1 MQATNDARLAN
12 ETPPTDKTPQVKYYC
27 PPLRMPCTTYKRRRC
42 VQGRPAQT
50 HPDDKQL
57 APALEAVNAFN
68 PESILMVKKGAVP
81 TAAIAAND
89 AKIASDG
96 PHAPAVT
103 IHSTATRTDASP
115 VQANEKTQGR
125 RLAMLLSGN
134 LTWAEHKDVY
144 NLFARKKIT
153 ANDRIHHP
161 RRRGTQV
168 VVRVDVGPT
177 DNLQAVITN
186 NPNALIVLADGI
198 YQPGSELLVAH
209 SVTLRAANT
218 GMAILDG
225 QNAHRLMWIID
236 GDVTIEGLVIRNG
249 RVSRP
254 WHFHCRIVRKAPPFP
269 ACALRE

>member
-1 MQATNDARLAN
+1 MQD
-12 ETPPTDKTPQVKYYC
+12 
-27 PPLRMPCTTYKRRRC
+27 
-42 VQGRPAQT
+42 RPAQT

-57 APALEAVNAFN
+57 ATALQAVNAFD

-81 TAAIAAND
+81 TAND

-96 PHAPAVT
+96 PDAPAVV

-115 VQANEKTQGR
+115 VQANDKMQGR

-153 ANDRIHHP
+153 ANDRIKLFNQARVNGISARHP
-161 RRRGTQV
+161 HRRGNEV
-168 VVRVDVGPT
+168 VVRVDVSPT
-177 DNLQAVITN
+177 DNLQDAITQNENAV
-186 NPNALIVLADGI
+186 LVLADGT
-198 YQPGSELLVAH
+198 YTPASELVISH

-225 QNAHRLMWIID
+225 QNSHRVLKITG
-236 GDVTIEGLVIRNG
+236 GDVSIEGLVIRNG
-249 RVSRP
+249 QVSCTD
-254 WHFHCRIVRKAPPFP
+254 HFLH
-269 ACALRE
+269 

>member
-1 MQATNDARLAN
+1 
-12 ETPPTDKTPQVKYYC
+12 
-27 PPLRMPCTTYKRRRC
+27 MPCTTHKRQHC
-42 VQGRPAQT
+42 VQDRPAQT
-50 HPDDKQL
+50 HLDDKQL
-57 APALEAVNAFN
+57 ATALEAVNAFD

-96 PHAPAVT
+96 PDAPAVV
-103 IHSTATRTDASP
+103 IHSTATRTDAPP

-144 NLFARKKIT
+144 NLFAHKKIT

-168 VVRVDVGPT
+168 VVRIDVSPT

-198 YQPGSELLVAH
+198 YTPGSELLIAH

-225 QNAHRLMWIID
+225 QNTRRLLKITG

-254 WHFHCRIVRKAPPFP
+254 WHFHCRIVWKAP
-269 ACALRE
+269 ALLKVVSKKLP